1 MNNLKQIFLRG
12 IFQDNPVLILMI
24 GLCSVLAVSVTTINA
39 IGMTAAYSF
48 VLIGSELTISA
59 IRNFIPKTLRIPIF
73 IIVIGAFTTIIQLL
87 VKAYS
92 PSLDKSLG
100 IFIPL
105 IVVNCIIIGRVEA
118 FSSKNN
124 LIASLA
130 DSLGMSVGYGLVIV
144 SIAFIRELLGSGT
157 IFGIPVYPLFIKPM
171 LIFVLP
177 PGAFFIIGIEIAIL
191 NAINKKLS
199 RNKGQ

>member
-124 LIASLA
+124 LIVSLA

-157 IFGIPVYPLFIKPM
+157 IFGIPVYPPFIKPM

>member
-1 MNNLKQIFLRG
+1 MTNLKQVFLRG
-12 IFQDNPVLILMI
+12 VLQDNPVLILMI
-24 GLCSVLAVSVTTINA
+24 GLCSVLAVSVTTVNA
-39 IGMTAAYSF
+39 IGMTLAYSF

-59 IRNFIPKTLRIPIF
+59 IRNVIPKTLRIPIF
-73 IIVIGAFTTIIQLL
+73 IITIGTFTTIIQLL

-124 LIASLA
+124 MLASLV
-130 DSLGMSVGYGLVIV
+130 DSLGMSVGYGIVII
-144 SIAFIRELLGSGT
+144 SIAFIRELLGSGSV
-157 IFGIPVYPLFIKPM
+157 FGVPIYPPFIKPM

-191 NAINKKLS
+191 NAVNKRFVKS
-199 RNKGQ
+199 KG

>member
-1 MNNLKQIFLRG
+1 MTNLKQVFLRG
-12 IFQDNPVLILMI
+12 VLQDNPVLILMI
-24 GLCSVLAVSVTTINA
+24 GLCSVLAVSVTTVNA
-39 IGMTAAYSF
+39 IGMTIAYSF

-59 IRNFIPKTLRIPIF
+59 IRNVIPKTLRIPIF
-73 IIVIGAFTTIIQLL
+73 IIVIGSFTTIIQLL

-118 FSSKNN
+118 FSSKNTM
-124 LIASLA
+124 LASLI
-130 DSLGMSVGYGLVIV
+130 DSLGMSVGYGMVIV

-157 IFGIPVYPLFIKPM
+157 VFGFPIFPSFIKPM

-177 PGAFFIIGIEIAIL
+177 PGAFFIIGIEIAII
-191 NAINKKLS
+191 NAINKRLAK
-199 RNKGQ
+199 NKGK

>member
-1 MNNLKQIFLRG
+1 MINLKQVFLRG
-12 IFQDNPVLILMI
+12 VLQDNPVLILMI
-24 GLCSVLAVSVTTINA
+24 GLCSVLAVSVTTVNA
-39 IGMTAAYSF
+39 IGMTVAYSF

-59 IRNFIPKTLRIPIF
+59 IRNVIPKTLRIPIF
-73 IIVIGAFTTIIQLL
+73 IIAIGTFTTIIQLI

-118 FSSKNN
+118 FSSKNTV
-124 LIASLA
+124 LASLV
-130 DSLGMSVGYGLVIV
+130 DSLGMSIGYGIVII

-157 IFGIPVYPLFIKPM
+157 IFGFSVYPPFIKPM

-191 NAINKKLS
+191 SAINKRLAKS
-199 RNKGQ
+199 KG

>member
-1 MNNLKQIFLRG
+1 MTNLKQVFLRG
-12 IFQDNPVLILMI
+12 VLQDNPVLILMI
-24 GLCSVLAVSVTTINA
+24 GLCSVLAVSVTTVNA
-39 IGMTAAYSF
+39 IGMTIAYSF

-59 IRNFIPKTLRIPIF
+59 IRNVIPKTLRIPIF
-73 IIVIGAFTTIIQLL
+73 IIVIGSFTTIIQLL

-118 FSSKNN
+118 FSSKNTM
-124 LIASLA
+124 LASLI
-130 DSLGMSVGYGLVIV
+130 DSLGMSVGYGIVII

-157 IFGIPVYPLFIKPM
+157 VFGFPIFPSFIKPM

-177 PGAFFIIGIEIAIL
+177 PGAFFIIGIEIAII
-191 NAINKKLS
+191 NAINKRLAK
-199 RNKGQ
+199 NKGK

>member
-157 IFGIPVYPLFIKPM
+157 IFGIPVYPPFIKPM

>member
-1 MNNLKQIFLRG
+1 MTNLKQVFMRG
-12 IFQDNPVLILMI
+12 VLQDNPVLILMI
-24 GLCSVLAVSVTTINA
+24 GLCSVLAVSVTTVNA
-39 IGMTAAYSF
+39 IGMTVAYSF

-59 IRNFIPKTLRIPIF
+59 IRNLIPKTLRIPIF
-73 IIVIGAFTTIIQLL
+73 IIAIGTFTTIIQLL

-124 LIASLA
+124 VLASLV
-130 DSLGMSVGYGLVIV
+130 DSLGMSVGYGIVIV
-144 SIAFIRELLGSGT
+144 SIAFIRELLGTGS
-157 IFGIPVYPLFIKPM
+157 IFGFPVFPPFIKPM

-199 RNKGQ
+199 KSKGQ

>member
-1 MNNLKQIFLRG
+1 MTNLKQVFLRG
-12 IFQDNPVLILMI
+12 ILQDNPVLILMI
-24 GLCSVLAVSVTTINA
+24 GLCSVLAVSVTTVNA
-39 IGMTAAYSF
+39 IGMTLAYSF

-59 IRNFIPKTLRIPIF
+59 IRNVIPKTLRIPIF
-73 IIVIGAFTTIIQLL
+73 IITIGTFTTIIQLL

-124 LIASLA
+124 ILSSLV
-130 DSLGMSVGYGLVIV
+130 DSLGMSVGYGIVII
-144 SIAFIRELLGSGT
+144 SIAFIRELLGSGSV
-157 IFGIPVYPLFIKPM
+157 FGFPIYPPFIKPM

-191 NAINKKLS
+191 NAINKRFVKS
-199 RNKGQ
+199 KG

>member
-144 SIAFIRELLGSGT
+144 SIAFIRELLGSST
-157 IFGIPVYPLFIKPM
+157 IFGIPVYPPFIKPM

>member
-1 MNNLKQIFLRG
+1 MTNLKQVFLRG
-12 IFQDNPVLILMI
+12 VLQDNPVLILMI
-24 GLCSVLAVSVTTINA
+24 GLCSVLAVSVTTVNA
-39 IGMTAAYSF
+39 IGMTLAYSF

-59 IRNFIPKTLRIPIF
+59 IRNVIPKTLRIPIF
-73 IIVIGAFTTIIQLL
+73 IITIGTFTTIIQLL

-124 LIASLA
+124 MLASLV
-130 DSLGMSVGYGLVIV
+130 DSLGMSVGYGIVIIC
-144 SIAFIRELLGSGT
+144 IAFIRELLGSGT
-157 IFGIPVYPLFIKPM
+157 VFGIPVYPPFIKPM

-191 NAINKKLS
+191 NAINKRFVKS
-199 RNKGQ
+199 KG